1 MDAGTSVSG
10 IQVCVTPEL
19 MLSIKRTTLSS
30 DLMGAVSLLP
40 QGHWHFIGRG
50 MRTPDRK
57 LEE

>member
-30 DLMGAVSLLP
+30 DLTEAMDLLP
-40 QGHWHFIGRG
+40 EWHWHFIGRG
-50 MRTPDRK
+50 MRIPDRK
-57 LEE
+57 LER